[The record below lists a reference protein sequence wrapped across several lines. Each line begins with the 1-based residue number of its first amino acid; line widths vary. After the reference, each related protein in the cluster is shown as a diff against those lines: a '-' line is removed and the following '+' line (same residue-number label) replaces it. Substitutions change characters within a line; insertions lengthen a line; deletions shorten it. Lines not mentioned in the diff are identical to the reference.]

1 MPSLVD
7 YEHFSEDQIQNL
19 GAQSSNEWLAW
30 RECQRCARALNDDT
44 VPKLSLMFLAASF
57 RNLFKLNQR
66 AKLLGST
73 FQKRILTNISNCGVQ
88 YHLIYS
94 VDMLS
99 KLVKVS
105 CVLLV
110 LPMKNSRQV
119 ILVFWYASFDSDNF
133 PTLRTGPTGLNH
145 TTLRTSEHIS
155 NGWEVGCLIISKIAS
170 IRNKG
175 VHFVISNIFR

>member
-7 YEHFSEDQIQNL
+7 YERFSEGQIQNL
-19 GAQSSNEWLAW
+19 GAPSSNEWLAW
-30 RECQRCARALNDDT
+30 RECQRCARALNDDG

-57 RNLFKLNQR
+57 GNLFKLNQR

-99 KLVKVS
+99 NFYKLQKLVV
-105 CVLLV
+105 C
-110 LPMKNSRQV
+110 
-119 ILVFWYASFDSDNF
+119 FWFYPWRTADKLSWFSDMLAS
-133 PTLRTGPTGLNH
+133 
-145 TTLRTSEHIS
+145 I
-155 NGWEVGCLIISKIAS
+155 LIIFQLSEQ
-170 IRNKG
+170 G
-175 VHFVISNIFR
+175 QLD